1 MKLWLIFVIM
11 IVGAILF
18 VFGAIL
24 AYHFANWNLVIFRVT
39 MWRDVITFSAIALTG
54 LAMLIFGIVKFARL
68 RRGGKH

>member
-18 VFGAIL
+18 MFGAIS

-39 MWRDVITFSAIALTG
+39 RWRDLITFSAIALVG
-54 LAMLIFGIVKFARL
+54 LAMIIFGIVKLVRL
-68 RRGGKH
+68 KRGGKH